1 MTFTEIG
8 IPGAWIVD
16 ITAIRDDRG
25 FFAMTW
31 LPAEFQARGLD
42 AALAQCNL
50 AWNDKRGTLRGLHF
64 QREPHAQAKLV
75 RCTRGAVHDVIVD
88 LRPGSPTFRRW
99 ESVALTQD
107 NRRMLY
113 IPGGLAHGY
122 ITMTDDA
129 EVSYQASSPWVP
141 SAEGGVRWNDPA
153 FGITWPAQ
161 PVVIS
166 GRDATWPFLK

>member
-1 MTFTEIG
+1 MTFTETG

-31 LPAEFQARGLD
+31 LPAEFRARGLD

-50 AWNDKRGTLRGLHF
+50 AWNNRRGTLRGLHF
-64 QREPHAQAKLV
+64 QRDPHAQAKLV

-88 LRPGSPTFRRW
+88 LRPGSPTFRQW
-99 ESVALTQD
+99 EGVELTQD

-129 EVSYQASSPWVP
+129 EVFYQASAPWEP
-141 SAEGGVRWNDPA
+141 KAEAGVRWDDPA
-153 FGITWPAQ
+153 FGIRWPAE

-166 GRDATWPFLK
+166 ERDATWADFR